1 MRGNLFT
8 DHAIT
13 NVPERF
19 TLQNGKILKVTLG
32 PDVLARQG
40 SMISFEGWAEFEYE
54 HPSFLQA
61 MQSWRSGEAFPLMRV
76 KGQGTCFFAN
86 FGADVL
92 PIQLNNEG
100 IIVRARNV
108 LAIDETIQWGTQFI
122 DSAMQG
128 FQGIAC
134 LELGGVGNIAL
145 TTHGPPVVLRADE
158 APTYCDPDSVI
169 AWSSSLRPIIKERA
183 VIESVSNRDAAL
195 GRGSGEEVQ
204 MQFRGSGFVVV
215 QPSERG

>member
-1 MRGNLFT
+1 VRGNLFT

-13 NVPERF
+13 NVPDRF
-19 TLQNGKILKVTLG
+19 TLQNGKILKVQMG

-40 SMISFEGWAEFEYE
+40 SMICFDGWMEFEYE
-54 HPSFLQA
+54 HPSFVQA

-86 FGADVL
+86 FGADIL
-92 PIQLNNEG
+92 PIQLQGEG

-122 DSAMQG
+122 DSAMAG
-128 FQGIAC
+128 FSGISC
-134 LELGGVGNIAL
+134 LELGGNGWIAL
-145 TTHGPPVVLRADE
+145 TVDGPPVVLRADE
-158 APTYCDPDSVI
+158 APTYTDPDSVI
-169 AWSSSLRPIIKERA
+169 AWSSSLRPVIKERA
-183 VIESVSNRDAAL
+183 VVQSVSNMDAAM

>member
-1 MRGNLFT
+1 VRGNLFT
-8 DHAIT
+8 DHAVT
-13 NVPERF
+13 NVPDRF
-19 TLQNGKILKVTLG
+19 TLQNGKILKVMLG

-40 SMISFEGWAEFEYE
+40 SMIAFEGWAEFEYE
-54 HPSFLQA
+54 HPSFVQA

-76 KGQGTCFFAN
+76 KGNGMCFFAN

-92 PIQLNNEG
+92 PIQLQNEG

-108 LAIDETIQWGTQFI
+108 LALDESVQWGTQFI
-122 DSAMQG
+122 DSAMAG
-128 FQGIAC
+128 FSGISC
-134 LELGGVGNIAL
+134 LELGGQGWIAL
-145 TTHGPPVVLRADE
+145 TTDGPPVVLRADE
-158 APTYCDPDSVI
+158 APTYTDPDSVI
-169 AWSSSLRPIIKERA
+169 AWSSSLRPVIKERA
-183 VIESVSNRDAAL
+183 VVQSVSNRDAAM